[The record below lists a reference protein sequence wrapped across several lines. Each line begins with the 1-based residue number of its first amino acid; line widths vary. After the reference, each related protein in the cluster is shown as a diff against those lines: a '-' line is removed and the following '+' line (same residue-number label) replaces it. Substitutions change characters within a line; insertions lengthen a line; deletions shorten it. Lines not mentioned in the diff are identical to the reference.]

1 MQLQLSEMLAK
12 LEQYVNLPSGSW
24 DKDDVNAFNAQ
35 VQKDFEGLGMTVERH
50 DGGDIGDT
58 LVCRYGKGPN
68 RIMLMG
74 HMDTV
79 FPHYEAWK
87 FRLEGNRAYGPGTM
101 DMKGGILVMYYALR
115 EVLPKLPEDAQI
127 VCVLNPD
134 EEIGSG
140 TSRQY
145 MLENAREAIAA
156 ISFEPM
162 RPGGIVVSQRKGVIS
177 FGITCTGQRGHAG
190 AAYLTNAS
198 AIQQLCS
205 VVNKLYTMRDDERQ
219 VSVNVGTIQGGVAEN
234 IIAGEAG
241 VRAEIRYYEPAM
253 YEELVTRLKAIC
265 DEPGLKGTTTTLELG
280 PSHPPFKANERCR
293 KLLGVVQ
300 AQAARQ
306 GRAIEAVA
314 SGGASDVAFA
324 AIAGAPA
331 IDCMGLIGE
340 GAHTKEEFAD
350 VTSFIPN
357 VELAVNVI
365 TELLAHPECVK

>member
-24 DKDDVNAFNAQ
+24 DREDVNAFNAQ
-35 VQKDFEGLGMTVERH
+35 VQRDFEGLGMHVERH

-58 LVCRYGKGPN
+58 LVCRYGTGNHK
-68 RIMLMG
+68 IMLMG

-87 FRLEGNRAYGPGTM
+87 FRVEGERAYGPGVM

-115 EVLPKLPEDAQI
+115 EVLPMLPDNAQI

-145 MLENAREAIAA
+145 MLENAKDAVAA
-156 ISFEPM
+156 LSFEPM
-162 RPGGIVVSQRKGVIS
+162 RPGNIVVSQRKGVIS
-177 FGITCTGQRGHAG
+177 FGIVCTGQRGHAG

-198 AIQQLCS
+198 AIQQLCN
-205 VVNKLYTMRDDERQ
+205 VVNRLYTLRDDEKQ
-219 VSVNVGTIQGGVAEN
+219 VSINVGTIQGGVAEN
-234 IIAGEAG
+234 IIAGEAS
-241 VRAEIRYYEPAM
+241 VRAEIRYYEPNM
-253 YEELVTRLKAIC
+253 RDGLLEKLKAIC
-265 DEPGLKGTTTTLELG
+265 DEPGIAGTTTTLELG

-300 AQAARQ
+300 AQAAKQ
-306 GRAIEAVA
+306 GRTVEAIA

-331 IDCMGLIGE
+331 IDCMGLVGE

-350 VTSFIPN
+350 ITSFIPN
-357 VELAVNVI
+357 VELAIDVI
-365 TELLAHPECVK
+365 KELLTNPDSIK

>member
-1 MQLQLSEMLAK
+1 MQLNLDEMLGK

-24 DKDDVNAFNAQ
+24 DKADVNAFASQ
-35 VQKDFEGLGMTVERH
+35 VQKDFEALGMTVERH
-50 DGGDIGDT
+50 DGGEIGDT
-58 LVCRYGKGPN
+58 LVCRYGKGEN

-87 FRLEGNRAYGPGTM
+87 YRLEGNRAYGPGTM

-115 EVLPKLPEDAQI
+115 EVLPTLPENAQI

-140 TSRQY
+140 TSCGF
-145 MLENAREAIAA
+145 MLENAKGALAA
-156 ISFEPM
+156 LSFEPM
-162 RPGGIVVSQRKGVIS
+162 RPGNVVVSQRKGVIS

-190 AAYLTNAS
+190 GAYLTCAS
-198 AIQQLCS
+198 AIQQLCA
-205 VVNKLYTMRDDERQ
+205 VVTNLYTMRDDARQ

-234 IIAGEAG
+234 IIADAAS
-241 VRAEIRYYEPAM
+241 VRAEIRYYDPEM
-253 YEELVTRLKAIC
+253 LDELMAKLKEIC
-265 DEPGLKGTTTTLELG
+265 AQPGIKGTTTTLELG
-280 PSHPPFKANERCR
+280 PSHPPFKANERCV
-293 KLLGVVQ
+293 KLLRVVQ
-300 AQAARQ
+300 AQAEKQ
-306 GRAIEAVA
+306 GRTIDAIA

-331 IDCMGLIGE
+331 IDCMGLVGE

-357 VELAVNVI
+357 VELAANVI
-365 TELLAHPECVK
+365 KELLAHPELVK